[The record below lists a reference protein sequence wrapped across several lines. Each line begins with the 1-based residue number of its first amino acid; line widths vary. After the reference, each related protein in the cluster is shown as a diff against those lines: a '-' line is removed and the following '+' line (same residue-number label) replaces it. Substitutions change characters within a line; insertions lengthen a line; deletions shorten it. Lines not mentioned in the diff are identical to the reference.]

1 MAQGDVGGLPSTG
14 PRIGDYVAV
23 GIGVVV
29 CIAFVVMAF
38 MGRAEVELSPDSLAS
53 LASQADSN
61 INNTPAQPTRQVYR
75 YSQYAAGINEEVT
88 QGKYTLTK
96 PFEAPLFQP
105 KKKRGEPTV
114 YPVLDL
120 QGKGGHAAVPQRRK
134 TPTAG
139 FSGPPGYAG
148 GGEEEYTGGEEAYG
162 EEAYEGYPGYGG
174 MGVAGQATEG
184 VRYVVLTGLI
194 DWEKQLEAYRET
206 FENAMGSRATTGA
219 SPYGGPPGYG
229 GYGGEYEGGYEGE
242 SEYGSGGGYAG
253 YGTAGRTQGEMPQY
267 LYVAVER
274 AVVTD
279 PNAPVDSLQWERI
292 NTNQRAFEE
301 TLYTSTSTPYVPRE
315 YMVPRGQVPITWPL
329 RQLVG
334 AEWGPEVAHEPEI
347 PFMKPRAM
355 GAYGYP
361 GYGPEGPMPPGQPGA
376 EGEQEQPAEPE
387 LPEIP
392 EGPLAT
398 PAPGRPGMPGVPGA
412 GAYGYPGYGSSGYP
426 GYPGYGMGEGDYEG
440 ESEYGSGYGA
450 GYGSGYGAGAY
461 GPSAAVAAMQVKYKL
476 FRFVDYKVEPG
487 RKYRY
492 RVKLYLVNP
501 NANVDPRFLEDE
513 SLAEKKWLET
523 EWSEPSP
530 PIAVPYDADILAGA
544 AKPGRIPYSGPKAT
558 VGVTVFDPEDGST
571 AFHEFAD
578 LDRGTVVNF
587 LADEVKAKQ
596 PVRRKRKPTRPAGP
610 YGSEEY
616 GDYSGGEEEYGSS
629 GYGEEEY
636 GAYGSP
642 YGPAAPKEEEE
653 DIDYITNMLIVDI
666 LGGDPTPTRQAAP
679 GEILLMDPDGNLLVR
694 REVDDEE
701 KYKEFT
707 EEKTASPYGAYGPY
721 GEGEA
726 EGEYPEG
733 Y

>member
-14 PRIGDYVAV
+14 PRIGDYAAV
-23 GIGVVV
+23 GIGVIV

-38 MGRAEVELSPDSLAS
+38 MGRADVEVSPDSLAS

-61 INNTPAQPTRQVYR
+61 INSTPAQPTRQVYR
-75 YSQYAAGINEEVT
+75 YSQYAVGINEEVT
-88 QGKYTLTK
+88 QGKYTLVK

-134 TPTAG
+134 TPTGAM
-139 FSGPPGYAG
+139 SGPPGYA
-148 GGEEEYTGGEEAYG
+148 GGEEEYTGGEEGYG

-174 MGVAGQATEG
+174 MGVAGQQTEG

-206 FENAMGSRATTGA
+206 FENAMGSRSGTSA
-219 SPYGGPPGYG
+219 SPYGGG
-229 GYGGEYEGGYEGE
+229 YEGGYEGE
-242 SEYGSGGGYAG
+242 GEYGSGGYPG
-253 YGTAGRTQGEMPQY
+253 YGPTGQTQTEMPQY

-274 AVVTD
+274 ALVTD
-279 PNAPVDSLQWERI
+279 PNAPADSLQWERI

-301 TLYTSTSTPYVPRE
+301 SLYTATSTPYVPRE

-361 GYGPEGPMPPGQPGA
+361 GYPGYGPEGPMPPGQPGA
-376 EGEQEQPAEPE
+376 EGEETEPAEPE

-398 PAPGRPGMPGVPGA
+398 PAPGMPGLPGA
-412 GAYGYPGYGSSGYP
+412 GGYPGSGYPGYPGYGSGSGYP
-426 GYPGYGMGEGDYEG
+426 GYPGYGMGEGEYEG
-440 ESEYGSGYGA
+440 ESEYGSGYGSG
-450 GYGSGYGAGAY
+450 GYGGGY

-523 EWSEPSP
+523 EWSDPSP

-544 AKPGRIPYSGPKAT
+544 AKPGRIPFSGPKAT

-587 LADEVKAKQ
+587 LADEVKKSQ
-596 PVRRKRKPTRPAGP
+596 PVRRERKPRRPASP
-610 YGSEEY
+610 YG
-616 GDYSGGEEEYGSS
+616 EEYGSEY
-629 GYGEEEY
+629 YGEESEGSPY
-636 GAYGSP
+636 GSGPPGSP

-653 DIDYITNMLIVDI
+653 DIDYITNMLIVDV

-679 GEILLMDPDGNLLVR
+679 GEILLMDPDGNLVVR

-707 EEKTASPYGAYGPY
+707 EEKTASPYGAYGSY
-721 GEGEA
+721 GEGE
-726 EGEYPEG
+726 EEYPEG